1 MLKYKYSIAL
11 EIVHFPVWELQKS
24 SCWWLL
30 WCKIMMSLVFIW
42 LLFRYQEFSLKWLY
56 VFIFMS
62 IHAVRELHNLIHLI
76 TYCKM
81 GMALPEGRPTC
92 LVYVPPELITH
103 FLCLR
108 TERTFLSV
116 PWPFGC
122 GNAVFC
128 WPRCSVNHSTAASPA
143 CYWSSKTIAAAFMKT
158 VLWWGK
164 TLYDDSWG

>member
-62 IHAVRELHNLIHLI
+62 MLSGNFI
-76 TYCKM
+76 TWYILSLTAKW
-81 GMALPEGRPTC
+81 AWPFQKADPTC

-143 CYWSSKTIAAAFMKT
+143 CYWSSKTIAAAFMIT